1 MWLPVI
7 IMFISTKH
15 LSVYSFFDRWIM
27 DGQDHKSVILVAFI
41 GSLFEIKVENWS
53 LESDVDLTT

>member
-1 MWLPVI
+1 
-7 IMFISTKH
+7 MFISTKH
-15 LSVYSFFDRWIM
+15 LSVYSFFDHWIM

>member
-1 MWLPVI
+1 
-7 IMFISTKH
+7 MFISTKH